1 MIKHSYVFKSN
12 LAIQGPT
19 HYFDDLIGCVSFLN
33 HCCCSSFPDEAYRM
47 AYCSRC
53 ERTFSSQRAIQQHY
67 NDSASHNQCEVC
79 GFDGST
85 WEELLQHHRKTQH
98 RIVCQGCDDGDGIIW
113 VPGSQ
118 EYIDHL
124 EEQNVCKSCEGH
136 FESPSNLYHVSW
148 VDNLSLQS
156 QRLTI
161 MVASNSPFG
170 TVDRMLWLLPKI
182 QDLCWD
188 DNTFRIRYMR
198 I

>member
-1 MIKHSYVFKSN
+1 MVKHSYVFKSN
-12 LAIQGPT
+12 LVIQGPT
-19 HYFDDLIGCVSFLN
+19 HDLDDLIGVCLFGIIVILLSLMR
-33 HCCCSSFPDEAYRM
+33 EYRM

-53 ERTFSSQRAIQQHY
+53 ERTFSSTQARQQHH

-85 WEELLQHHRKTQH
+85 WDELLRHHRKTQH
-98 RIVCQGCDDGDGIIW
+98 RIVCQGCDDGDGAIW

-124 EEQNVCKSCEGH
+124 AEHNVCKTCDGH
-136 FESPSNLYHVSW
+136 FESPSNLDHVSW
-148 VDNLSLQS
+148 VDNLSIAPEPT
-156 QRLTI
+156 LTR
-161 MVASNSPFG
+161 MLASHRPFE
-170 TVDRMLWLLPKI
+170 TVDRMLWLLPNI
-182 QDLCWD
+182 QYLCWD